1 MSDVAL
7 VAVEGVAYY
16 FDAPYSYLIPE
27 SLLSRVKPG
36 VRVLIPFGNGNR
48 KKQGLVLRVE
58 ESSQNDGDRKLK
70 SVSAVLD
77 EAPLF
82 GDELLSLVV
91 RLSETTFCSLFDA
104 ARAMLPSGF
113 SLNLVVSYIA
123 NESVSEDELLK
134 LKDDERRVY
143 DYLSGGCK
151 FVKKE
156 KIISDLSL
164 PADTHILEKLVKKG
178 ILSSNTDSKRKIGDM
193 TVKNAELAVSVE
205 EAREISESLTAKQKS
220 VVKLLLDVGCA
231 SVKELCYFTGVTT
244 AVISALEKK
253 HIISLFE
260 SEAYRMPKRERV
272 RNHTAQEVALSDEQE
287 NAYKYL
293 YSLYREKKPSVALL
307 YGVTGSGKTQV
318 FLKLIKRAVEDGKGV
333 IVMVPEIAL
342 TPQTLNIFYS
352 HFGEAVAVF
361 HSALSAGERLD
372 EWKRVKNG
380 DAKIAIGTRSAV
392 FAPFENLGL
401 IVMDEEQ
408 EHTYK
413 SEMSPRYHARDVAK
427 FRCAKTNSLL
437 VLASATPSLET
448 YKNAIDGK
456 YGLVRLTKRYNNS
469 VLPVT
474 KTIDT
479 TDCSGALSIELYKA
493 IAECISQ
500 KKQAILLMNRRGFNT
515 FAVCN
520 SCKTVVSC
528 PNCSIPLTYH
538 MANKRLMCHYCG
550 FSKPYTELCDEC
562 GSNAIRY
569 SGTGTQKIEEE
580 LERMFPAARVLRM
593 DADTT
598 MSRHSYS
605 EKLGAFSRGEYDI
618 MLGTQMVA
626 KGLDFP
632 NVTLVGIV
640 SIDQQLYNDDFRSS
654 ERAFDLLT
662 QVIGR
667 AGRGDLSG
675 EAMIQTVLPDNDII
689 TLAARQDYEAF
700 YNMEIAVRKAMVYP
714 PFCNICVLTFIS
726 ESFSSSFSGATDF
739 LEMLRNAVS
748 TAYSDVHLTA
758 LGPIAPRI
766 LKINNKY
773 RHNLMIKCK
782 NNRRFREVVSQLLK
796 AFMKDSKNSG
806 ITVVADIDPL

>member
-1 MSDVAL
+1 MSEVAV

-16 FDAPYSYLIPE
+16 FDAPYSYLIP
-27 SLLSRVKPG
+27 SALSSRVKPG

-58 ESSQNDGDRKLK
+58 DYSQPKGDRKLK
-70 SVSAVLD
+70 SVFAVLD

-82 GDELLSLVV
+82 GDELLSLVK
-91 RLSETTFCSLFDA
+91 RLSDTTFCSLFDA
-104 ARAMLPSGF
+104 AKAMLPSGF

-123 NESVSEDELLK
+123 NESVGENELLR
-134 LKDDERRVY
+134 LSGDERRVY
-143 DYLSGGCK
+143 DYLSGGCQ

-164 PADTHILEKLVKKG
+164 PSDTRILEKLVKKG
-178 ILSSNTDSKRKIGDM
+178 VLSSNTDSKRKIGDM
-193 TVKNAELAVSVE
+193 TVKNAELAVTVDEAE
-205 EAREISESLTAKQKS
+205 EIKESLTAKQKS

-253 HIISLFE
+253 NIISLFE
-260 SEAYRMPKRERV
+260 SEVYRMPKREALLNGEKNTV
-272 RNHTAQEVALSDEQE
+272 VLSDEQE
-287 NAYKYL
+287 NAYNSL
-293 YSLYREKKPSVALL
+293 YSLYRENKPAVALL

-318 FLKLIKRAVEDGKGV
+318 FLKLIKRVVEDGKGV

-380 DAKIAIGTRSAV
+380 EAKIAIGTRSAV
-392 FAPFENLGL
+392 FAPFDKLGL

-448 YKNAIDGK
+448 YKNALDGK
-456 YGLVRLTKRYNNS
+456 YALVRLTKRYNNS
-469 VLPVT
+469 ALPVT
-474 KTIDT
+474 KTVDT
-479 TDCSGALSIELYKA
+479 TDCSGIISTELYHA
-493 IAECISQ
+493 VAECLSQ

-520 SCKTVVSC
+520 SCKSVVSC

-538 MANKRLMCHYCG
+538 IANKRLMCHYCG

-562 GSNAIRY
+562 GSKSIRY
-569 SGTGTQKIEEE
+569 SGVGTQKIEEE

-667 AGRGDLSG
+667 AGRGDSSG

-714 PFCNICVLTFIS
+714 PFCNICVITFVS
-726 ESFSSSFSGATDF
+726 ESFSSSFSGAASF
-739 LEMLRNAVS
+739 LKMLRSTVS
-748 TAYSDVHLTA
+748 TAYPEVHLTA

-782 NNRRFREVVSQLLK
+782 NNKRFREVISQLLK
-796 AFMKDSKNSG
+796 AFMKDTKNSG
-806 ITVVADIDPL
+806 VTVVADIDPL